1 MDGHRIPTSPGG
13 HRVTPQP
20 EVYRTLTHPDGY
32 PSQDAVELAAS
43 QRQDYSSGT
52 RRRPT
57 SMSFVIAL
65 SIILGCIIASG
76 TILGVVGKA
85 FYVSRDEYTQ
95 KNLSDAENAVVIKAS
110 VERFEHVLSRMD
122 GTLDKLSDTV
132 QAIKLDMARRK

>member
-1 MDGHRIPTSPGG
+1 MDGHRMPTNPGG

-122 GTLDKLSDTV
+122 STLDKLSDTV

>member
-20 EVYRTLTHPDGY
+20 EMYRTLTHPDGY
-32 PSQDAVELAAS
+32 PSQDAVELAVS

-122 GTLDKLSDTV
+122 STLDKLSDTV

>member
-1 MDGHRIPTSPGG
+1 LTSPAG
-13 HRVTPQP
+13 HQATPRP
-20 EVYRTLTHPDGY
+20 EPYRSLTHPEGY

-43 QRQDYSSGT
+43 QRQEYSSGT

-95 KNLSDAENAVVIKAS
+95 KNLSDAENAIVIKAS

-122 GTLDKLSDTV
+122 GIIDKLSESV
-132 QAIKLDMARRK
+132 QAIKLDMARKR